1 MARRPQRNQETEEDV
16 PSFDLEQASRFGQN
30 MWKRFEQYK
39 KDRRML
45 EEQLI
50 RNQRQ
55 IRGIYDPEILDR
67 IPSDQSTAYPKFTR
81 TKVVGTVAR
90 LMELLFPKT
99 DKNWGVE
106 PSPVPDIDVGD
117 LQEILTNLQAKVG
130 PEATLT
136 DTQIEAA
143 IREFT
148 HERALRMEKE
158 IEDIL
163 EEIQYPAI
171 VRQVVRSGVGY
182 CAGVVKGPL
191 VRMVKQ
197 RTWTK
202 NPTGSGYTAKEVQR
216 LRPYYEGVS
225 IWDYYPD
232 MSAKRISDMD
242 GQFQRHVMTR
252 QQLRELA
259 DRPDFMRDQI
269 LGWLENHPNGNF
281 VEQWWEKNLRTTGDK
296 SNITDLSGRKYE
308 LAEWWGAV
316 SGHDLEACGVKA
328 PGGLSD
334 MVEVNCWVIDNVVI
348 KCVAN
353 PLRVRGTGDERVR
366 PYHIFVYEEDDISL
380 LGNGLPYTLRDSQMA
395 ICEAAR
401 MMLDNASI
409 VSGPMLEIDP
419 QKLMPG
425 QDMDVYA
432 RKVWIRDA
440 DDPSDNVSAVRE
452 VRADSHIPELQSIIT
467 LFREILDNES
477 ALPPPALGDM
487 SGSGTEPY
495 RTSSGMS
502 ILMGNAALPIRDV
515 VRNFDAFTISF
526 INSLYYWLMQFGDN
540 PKIRGDFS
548 MTAKGSTSLIAKEV
562 RAAEIDVFRQTM
574 TPSELVFIDE
584 KKLLKERMAAR
595 DIPEDILASDE
606 EVGRRQQA
614 QQAQE
619 AAQQAKLEEEFKANI
634 GKLIAG
640 AFKDIA
646 LGRKADAS
654 ATAESAQAIIEMMAA
669 GADNGKDSA
678 GTGKPAG

>member
-1 MARRPQRNQETEEDV
+1 MARKPQKTETLEEDV
-16 PSFDLEQASRFGQN
+16 PTFNLDQASRFGQN

-39 KDRRML
+39 KDRLML

-67 IPSDQSTAYPKFTR
+67 VPSDQSTAYPKFTR

-106 PSPVPDIDVGD
+106 PSPVPDIDLGD
-117 LQEILTNLQAKVG
+117 LQQILSDLQTKIG
-130 PEATLT
+130 PQAELT
-136 DTQIEAA
+136 DSQIEAA

-148 HERALRMEKE
+148 QQRGHAMEKE

-163 EEIQYPAI
+163 EEIQYPAM
-171 VRQVVRSGVGY
+171 VREAVRSAVGY

-191 VRMVKQ
+191 VRTVKA
-197 RTWTK
+197 RKWVKDPLSSTYK
-202 NPTGSGYTAKEVQR
+202 AIEVEKH
-216 LRPYYEGVS
+216 RPYYESVS

-232 MSAKRISDMD
+232 MSAKKPEGMD

-252 QQLRELA
+252 QQLRELS
-259 DRPDFMRDQI
+259 DRPDFMSKQI
-269 LGWLENHPNGNF
+269 TDWLENHPNGNF
-281 VEQWWEKNLRTTGDK
+281 LEQWWEKNLRTTGDK
-296 SNITDLSGRKYE
+296 SNVTDLSGRKYE
-308 LAEWWGAV
+308 LCEWWGAI
-316 SGHDLEACGVKA
+316 SGHELEACGVKA
-328 PGGLSD
+328 PGGPSD

-353 PLRVRGTGDERVR
+353 PLRVRGYGNERVR
-366 PYHIFVYEEDDISL
+366 PYHIFIYEQDDISL
-380 LGNGLPYTLRDSQMA
+380 MGNGLPLTLRDSQMA

-419 QKLMPG
+419 NKLMPG

-440 DDPSDNVSAVRE
+440 DDPADNVPAVRE

-515 VRNFDAFTISF
+515 VRNYDAFTISF

-562 RAAEIDVFRQTM
+562 RAAEIDVFRQTL
-574 TPSELVFIDE
+574 TPGELLFIDE

-614 QQAQE
+614 QQAQDD
-619 AAQQAKLEEEFKANI
+619 AKNAKLEEEFKANI

-678 GTGKPAG
+678 GTSKPAG